1 MIFDLNSFLK
11 CYVHPKDTFL
21 IDLQYVLANFHSY
34 YFFISLD
41 FRVSLSFLWLFRT
54 ACIGNVELHKNVVFL
69 LRFLLLL
76 RGFIQ
81 HGLGKLTL
89 LTLITVFF
97 SIVSSLVVVLF
108 LFKLQLVVTLNTGKV
123 QGCDFMGPCHGMIWF
138 CFC

>member
-11 CYVHPKDTFL
+11 CYVNPKDTFL
-21 IDLQYVLANFHSY
+21 VDLQYVLANFHSY

-54 ACIGNVELHKNVVFL
+54 ACIGNVELHKNAVFL

-97 SIVSSLVVVLF
+97 F
-108 LFKLQLVVTLNTGKV
+108 Q
-123 QGCDFMGPCHGMIWF
+123 
-138 CFC
+138 